1 MGADL
6 LIASLVVERDRSLD
20 FEAGRAAI
28 DRLTP
33 EDIFEPALYFDE
45 DPQTGAGL
53 GAIRER
59 LRRWLHLDLF
69 ACQTFVQRIGEHG
82 RNADLHP
89 VRFDRPKRRHRR
101 FDKLTAPRHR
111 VGGQPPPAALISSS
125 GALRR

>member
-33 EDIFEPALYFDE
+33 EDIFEPDLYFDE

-59 LRRWLHLDLF
+59 LRAELDELKLGLSHS
-69 ACQTFVQRIGEHG
+69 REIGWIE
-82 RNADLHP
+82 
-89 VRFDRPKRRHRR
+89 VR
-101 FDKLTAPRHR
+101 
-111 VGGQPPPAALISSS
+111 
-125 GALRR
+125 GALVYLTGGLSYGDSPTELFETIDRLRAASGVLAAVGFENEA

>member
-33 EDIFEPALYFDE
+33 EDILEPDLYFDE

-59 LRRWLHLDLF
+59 LRAELDELRLGLSHSREIDRLEVRGALVYVTGGMSYGDSPTELF
-69 ACQTFVQRIGEHG
+69 ATI
-82 RNADLHP
+82 
-89 VRFDRPKRRHRR
+89 DRLRAASGV
-101 FDKLTAPRHR
+101 LAA
-111 VGGQPPPAALISSS
+111 VGFENEA
-125 GALRR
+125 